1 MPEQN
6 IARCWFNG
14 RLVNPAEPQISVYD
28 HGLLYGDGVFEGIRF
43 YHRRAFRLQAHLE
56 RLQHSARAIAL
67 AMPYATDALAAAV
80 DEVIAASPLD
90 DGYLRLVVTR
100 GAGSLGID
108 PRSCAQ
114 GNAFIVADRIGFTS
128 AAQRQAGL
136 SVIVAAIRR
145 LPTDGLDPRV
155 KSLNYL
161 NHVLAR
167 MEATRAGADEALL
180 LNAQGRITEG
190 SGDNVFVVRR
200 GELLTPPGIDGALEG
215 ITRGVVLELAASLGL
230 PAREA
235 SLAPYELYTADECFL
250 TGTAAELLPVREI
263 DGRALDIC
271 PGPVTQAI
279 ESAFSALIAREC
291 GEPAETAA

>member
-56 RLQHSARAIAL
+56 RLQHSARAIVL
-67 AMPYATDALAAAV
+67 TMPYTTDALAAAV

-128 AAQRQAGL
+128 AVQRQAGL

-263 DGRALDIC
+263 DGRALGIC
-271 PGPVTQAI
+271 PGPVMQAI
-279 ESAFSALIAREC
+279 ESAFGDLIAREC
-291 GEPAETAA
+291 GEQAETAA